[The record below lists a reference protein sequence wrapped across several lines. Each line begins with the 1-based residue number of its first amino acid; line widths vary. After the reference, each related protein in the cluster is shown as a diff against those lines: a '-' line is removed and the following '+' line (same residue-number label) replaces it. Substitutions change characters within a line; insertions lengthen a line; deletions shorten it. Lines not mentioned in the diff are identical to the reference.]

1 MLSDIKSKNESTE
14 KVVDEASEKPRMS
27 YAQLIAEALI
37 DAPDRMLTVS
47 NIFNAIT
54 TKHPYYKMNVK
65 TWQNSMRQTLRTSK
79 NFTKVAKMAS
89 SKGVIF

>member
-1 MLSDIKSKNESTE
+1 MLSGIKSKNESTE

-65 TWQNSMRQTLRTSK
+65 TWQKSMKNTLRTSK
-79 NFTKVAKMAS
+79 NFTKVAKMAPS
-89 SKGVIF
+89 QGVIF